1 MSSSFVSLFCK
12 QTSCPSSES
21 LLCYDTE
28 ELSAEQRT
36 WIASHLS
43 ACEFCGAELQLLSA
57 HRPTEEECPVAEM
70 PANLRHLAEAILG
83 RSLNRVEIFTEVAY
97 EKAPLTLTDA

>member
-12 QTSCPSSES
+12 QTSCPSSE
-21 LLCYDTE
+21 LLLRYRTE

-36 WIASHLS
+36 RIASHLC
-43 ACEFCGAELQLLSA
+43 ACEFCGAELQLLTE
-57 HRPTEEECPVAEM
+57 HRPPEEECPVAEM

-83 RSLNRVEIFTEVAY
+83 RSLNRLKIYTEVSY

>member
-12 QTSCPSSES
+12 QTSCPSSE
-21 LLCYDTE
+21 LLLSYGAE
-28 ELSAEQRT
+28 EQPVEQHV

-43 ACEFCGAELQLLSA
+43 VCDFCGAELQLLA
-57 HRPTEEECPVAEM
+57 RHQTTEEEFPLVEM

-83 RSLNRVEIFTEVAY
+83 RDLNRVEIYTEGAY
-97 EKAPLTLTDA
+97 DKAPLTLTDA

>member
-21 LLCYDTE
+21 LLCYATE
-28 ELSAEQRT
+28 KMASEQRAR
-36 WIASHLS
+36 IASHLS

-57 HRPTEEECPVAEM
+57 HRPTEEQCPVAEM

-83 RSLNRVEIFTEVAY
+83 RSLNRVEIYSEVAY